1 MIRPALERMSQL
13 AWSLPTSCP
22 GEAAGGR
29 AKRPLVASFR
39 MQTAVWQS
47 SSSSSSSEAART
59 HCRLC
64 PAALQPSLM
73 RGPAALLQLHLQ
85 LAACLSRVLG
95 PNSMQLTDMQTPPAA
110 AALQA
115 NMMLD
120 LVAMRVAVIQ
130 VCSLHLRVLHID

>member
-1 MIRPALERMSQL
+1 MIRPASERTSQL

-47 SSSSSSSEAART
+47 SSSSSEAAQT

-110 AALQA
+110 AAAWQA

-120 LVAMRVAVIQ
+120 LVAMRAAVIQ